1 MKLQDR
7 VAIVTG
13 TSPNIGGGIVEGLAA
28 AGAAIVA
35 VDATEANAVDCANA
49 INAAGGRAIGITCD
63 VTDEAQVKAAVEK
76 AMAEFGRIDILVNNA
91 AIFNKKGV
99 IDMSWAE
106 WQRQTSIILGG
117 SFLFTKY
124 ASEKMRAAG
133 KGVIINIIS
142 TAGHQGEAG
151 NVAYSTSKGGMLNF
165 TRSTA
170 MELVKYGIRVVSL
183 TPTAT
188 DPSEQYERAR
198 RWGRDV
204 TQPEGQQEGFNRFAK
219 RIPMQKL
226 PKPSDYG
233 LAAAFLA
240 SDDAAMVTG
249 SDLRIDAGAVGKYWA
264 WDPRDDG

>member
-1 MKLQDR
+1 MAAYIAKR
-7 VAIVTG
+7 
-13 TSPNIGGGIVEGLAA
+13 LAA
-28 AGAAIVA
+28 ILLVLLA
-35 VDATEANAVDCANA
+35 VSAL
-49 INAAGGRAIGITCD
+49 IFWIT
-63 VTDEAQVKAAVEK
+63 Q
-76 AMAEFGRIDILVNNA
+76 ILP
-91 AIFNKKGV
+91 
-99 IDMSWAE
+99 
-106 WQRQTSIILGG
+106 
-117 SFLFTKY
+117 
-124 ASEKMRAAG
+124 
-133 KGVIINIIS
+133 
-142 TAGHQGEAG
+142 G